1 MDWLLIFLLTV
12 AVCLAAGGGAVLLLV
27 FKRRMAPKSGK
38 VLFGGMAALA
48 AFACV
53 VGILFSTVLD
63 FERDWLIFAVLVLV
77 LAIGGVALGLA
88 LRKLDAQGQG
98 AVAEESA
105 EKATPADPTQEER
118 DRQSAAQVT
127 LVRVVAIV
135 VVLIAAFA
143 AVRFLIGF

>member
-38 VLFGGMAALA
+38 VLFGGMSALA

-63 FERDWLIFAVLVLV
+63 FERDWLIFAALVLA

-88 LRKLDAQGQG
+88 LRKLDAEGQG
-98 AVAEESA
+98 AVVEERD
-105 EKATPADPTQEER
+105 KAAAADPTQEER

-135 VVLIAAFA
+135 VVLIVAFA
-143 AVRFLIGF
+143 AVRFLVGF

>member
-38 VLFGGMAALA
+38 VLFGGMSALA

-98 AVAEESA
+98 AVVEEHD
-105 EKATPADPTQEER
+105 KAPAADPTQEER

-135 VVLIAAFA
+135 VVLIVAFA
-143 AVRFLIGF
+143 AVRFLVGF

>member
-77 LAIGGVALGLA
+77 LALGGVALGLA

-98 AVAEESA
+98 AVVEEP

>member
-38 VLFGGMAALA
+38 VLFGGMSALA
-48 AFACV
+48 VFACV

-63 FERDWLIFAVLVLV
+63 FERDWLIFAALVLA

-98 AVAEESA
+98 AVVEEPD
-105 EKATPADPTQEER
+105 KAPAADPTQEER

-135 VVLIAAFA
+135 VVLIVAFA
-143 AVRFLIGF
+143 AVRFLVGF